1 MLSTGFSAAGKGLG
15 RLARAALAA
24 AGLAAL
30 SACATSPTGPAVVGD
45 PGPAIDLSRPV
56 PVALLVPGG
65 TGDPGREEI
74 AQSLVNAARLAQADL
89 GGVPI
94 DLRVYDTG
102 GSASGGNE
110 AASRA
115 VAEGAQIIVGP
126 LFSTETAGVEPV
138 ADAAGLS
145 VLSFSNNPSVASDNV
160 YLLGLTFGNTAD
172 RIVSYA
178 LSRGLRNIGVI
189 YPNGLEGAT
198 ARNAVAAAVRRQG
211 GNLVAEQSYDLSV
224 TGIERAVGPIAER
237 MLETGASAVVLAD
250 TPTGGLGF
258 VADGL
263 RAEGLGA
270 GTQFLGIHRWDVSG
284 EVLAQPSMQG
294 SWFAAPDPAF
304 LDGFEA
310 RYRAAYG
317 TRPHEVAGLAYDG
330 VAAVGALVRD
340 AVATGSPAP
349 FAPANLTDPDGFAG
363 VYGPFRLLPNG
374 VNQRNLAVR
383 EVRFGAAPVVD
394 RAPRAF
400 VGLGL

>member
-1 MLSTGFSAAGKGLG
+1 MPSTGLSAGSSRFATA
-15 RLARAALAA
+15 ARAALAA
-24 AGLAAL
+24 FGLAAL
-30 SACATSPTGPAVVGD
+30 SACATAPTRPVVVGD
-45 PGPAIDLSRPV
+45 PGPSIDLSQPV

-89 GGVPI
+89 AGVPL

-102 GSASGGNE
+102 GSASGGNA

-115 VAEGAQIIVGP
+115 VAEGARIIVGP

-160 YLLGLTFGNTAD
+160 YLLGLTFGNTAE
-172 RIVSYA
+172 RIVSHA
-178 LSRGLRNIGVI
+178 MSRGLRNIGVV
-189 YPNGLEGAT
+189 YPNGLEGET
-198 ARNAVAAAVRRQG
+198 ARNAVAQAVRAQG
-211 GNLVAEQSYDLSV
+211 GTLVAEQGYDLSV
-224 TGIERAVGPIAER
+224 TGIERAVGPIAQR
-237 MLETGASAVVLAD
+237 MLETGANAVVLAD

-263 RAEGLGA
+263 RAEGLGS

-284 EVLAQPSMQG
+284 EILTQPSLQG

-304 LDGFEA
+304 LDTFEA
-310 RYRAAYG
+310 RYRSAYG

-330 VAAVGALVRD
+330 VAAVGALLRE
-340 AVATGSPAP
+340 AVATGNPAP
-349 FAPANLTDPDGFAG
+349 FAPASIAGAQGFAG
-363 VYGPFRLLPNG
+363 VYGPFRLLPSG
-374 VNQRNLAVR
+374 LNQRNLAVR
-383 EVRFGAAPVVD
+383 EVRLGSAPVVD

-400 VGLGL
+400 TGLGF